1 MNTALTRNRH
11 PCFTALNLPAVR
23 SPTTPA
29 ALRDFGPAFFP
40 EAYRTSFF
48 ARIPFGTDASWAS
61 PFASKLAAA
70 SGRIEFV
77 ILPTSSSSPVA
88 LHPASRRRSYLRL
101 SKPGRAPSEDFH
113 LTDSLRS
120 QARWRTWEV
129 KTLIE
134 TDIPKRNKWPLVTLR
149 KSRKSPTT
157 YRNAIVSYWA
167 PESIGVGTGD

>member
-1 MNTALTRNRH
+1 MNTALTRNRY

-48 ARIPFGTDASWAS
+48 ARIPCGTDASWAS

-113 LTDSLRS
+113 LTDSLPS
-120 QARWRTWEV
+120 QAHWRTWEV
-129 KTLIE
+129 KIRPWDDLWDDFIFPT
-134 TDIPKRNKWPLVTLR
+134 PR
-149 KSRKSPTT
+149 TT
-157 YRNAIVSYWA
+157 YRKAIVSCWA

>member
-1 MNTALTRNRH
+1 MNTALTRNRY

-48 ARIPFGTDASWAS
+48 ARIPCGTDASWAS

-101 SKPGRAPSEDFH
+101 SKPGLAPNEDFH
-113 LTDSLRS
+113 LTDSLPS
-120 QARWRTWEV
+120 QAHWRDSGSQKMRLGDGSAGYPYPPASRV
-129 KTLIE
+129 VAKA
-134 TDIPKRNKWPLVTLR
+134 TDHHG
-149 KSRKSPTT
+149 SREL
-157 YRNAIVSYWA
+157 A
-167 PESIGVGTGD
+167 

>member
-1 MNTALTRNRH
+1 MNTALTRNRY

-29 ALRDFGPAFFP
+29 ALRAFGPAFFP
-40 EAYRTSFF
+40 EAYRTSPL
-48 ARIPFGTDASWAS
+48 ARIPCGTIASWAS
-61 PFASKLAAA
+61 PFASKLATA

-88 LHPASRRRSYLRL
+88 LHLASRRRSYLRL

-120 QARWRTWEV
+120 QAHWRAWEATGINTTPSRSEEA
-129 KTLIE
+129 KTRE
-134 TDIPKRNKWPLVTLR
+134 TYWSQPRAGNQLALVVL
-149 KSRKSPTT
+149 KM
-157 YRNAIVSYWA
+157 
-167 PESIGVGTGD
+167 